1 MTVVV
6 RHKQTYDPCL
16 KTKCNLINKK
26 QIMSFYRNEFFLV
39 SKSLELKLITE
50 QTENQF
56 FTAKF
61 SVAVDIL

>member
-1 MTVVV
+1 
-6 RHKQTYDPCL
+6 
-16 KTKCNLINKK
+16 
-26 QIMSFYRNEFFLV
+26 MSFYRNEFFLV